1 MIKECVKVVAILLMS
16 FPNSHIIIENP
27 RFNFSY
33 KVGYYALTTREGAA
47 RRTRKYS
54 SIINIIDRELFN
66 GNPKVSSRR

>member
-1 MIKECVKVVAILLMS
+1 MIKDCVKVVAILLEA
-16 FPNSHIIIENP
+16 FPHSHIIIENP
-27 RFNFSY
+27 FFNFSH
-33 KVGYYALTTREGAA
+33 KQGYYSLTTREGAA